1 MSMSATS
8 GKIASNPSRE
18 SLNGR
23 RAFLFLI
30 RRDLTLAFRT
40 PGQTL
45 NPVAF
50 YLMVASLFPMGIA
63 PQKEVLSQLAGGIVW
78 IGALLAV
85 LLSLDSLFKSDH
97 DDGSLEQLLLSPHP
111 LPLLVL
117 AKVVAHWLTTGVAL
131 LLMAP
136 VLGLMLHLP
145 AQAFPA
151 LFLTLLIGTPL
162 MSLTGAIGAALTVR
176 VQRGGV
182 LLTLLSLPLYIPT
195 LIFGTGAI
203 QNAMAG
209 MPYTGHLLWMGA
221 LLMAGLCLAP
231 LAIAGALRVVVDG

>member
-1 MSMSATS
+1 MTAVTDQAERTKSQETLRG
-8 GKIASNPSRE
+8 GK
-18 SLNGR
+18 
-23 RAFLFLI
+23 AFVALV

-50 YLMVASLFPMGIA
+50 YLMVASLFPMGIS
-63 PQKEVLSQLAGGIVW
+63 PQREMLSQLAGGVVW

-85 LLSLDSLFKSDH
+85 LLSLDSLFKSDQ

-117 AKVVAHWLTTGVAL
+117 AKVLAHWLTTGVAL
-131 LLMAP
+131 ILMAP
-136 VLGLMLHLP
+136 LLGLMLHLP

-151 LFLTLLIGTPL
+151 LILSLLVGTPL

-176 VQRGGV
+176 IQRGGV
-182 LLTLLSLPLYIPT
+182 LLTLLTLPLYIPI
-195 LIFGTGAI
+195 LIFGTGAV
-203 QNAMAG
+203 QNAMVG
-209 MPYTGHLLWMGA
+209 MPYTGHLLWMSA
-221 LLMAGLCLAP
+221 LLVLGLCLAP